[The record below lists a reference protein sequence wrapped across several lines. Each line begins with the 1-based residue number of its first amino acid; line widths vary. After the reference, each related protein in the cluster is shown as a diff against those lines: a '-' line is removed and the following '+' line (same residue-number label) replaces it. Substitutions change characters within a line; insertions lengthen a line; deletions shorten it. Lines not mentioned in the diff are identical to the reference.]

1 MQTRPSVSPPDEG
14 LRLASS
20 TIITLV
26 LLYAAFAALW
36 ILVYGKVV
44 EWLFTDPVTIN
55 LVETFKDLVFIAV
68 TAGLLYGL
76 LRRLLGQARH
86 VGAPAVGLKS
96 MALPLVLISLVVA
109 ALTVTG
115 IVQTMVQH
123 RAEEVARLHTIADMK
138 VRRIADWM
146 GERLGDA
153 RLLTGVSFYAESYHR
168 WQDMGDTVSRDLMLR
183 QLEAYSAQNSFVG
196 TLLLDEKGLTIWA
209 SEGESRDTDL
219 SLRAAAIQALL
230 EEQANYVGPY
240 RDPDGRL
247 YLDFVAPLP
256 AGKAHSGAVVV
267 LRADPRAYLFPL
279 LQDWPTNRP
288 IASVSS
294 EEVLL
299 FRHDGDHILILNDL
313 RHRDDAAGRLRLPV
327 TDPQALVNRPLRG
340 DAGLGSMVEGMD
352 YRGVPSVGFVR
363 AVPGT
368 DWFLAVKLDLAEIN
382 AAAARDVLWIAFIG
396 LLTLFATTVGALFFK
411 VAVFDVITDQKNA
424 ELVLRE
430 SELRHRGVLAALGEG
445 VFGVDR
451 EGRCTFVNSA
461 AVSMVGLPESE
472 VLGQDT
478 HTLFHHSDCNGRPY
492 PRAECPVHKTTQDG
506 RIRHVEDWFT
516 RKDGS
521 CFPVEL
527 IVTPLEDDGE
537 LAGAVVAIQDISERK
552 KIEEKLRHLSY
563 HDMLTGLPNR
573 VLFSDRLKQAIAA
586 AKRDKIHKLS
596 IMYMDLDDFKEINDS
611 LGHAA
616 GDLVLKEVASRI
628 QDCLRESDTAARLGG
643 DEFVVL
649 LPAIEAPDDAMFV
662 AKKICH
668 ALCQPID
675 LGKHGLTVT
684 TSIGIAVYPEHGSE
698 EEALLKHADAAMYHA
713 KESGRNTACLF
724 SAVQQKN
731 DE

>member
-14 LRLASS
+14 WRLASS
-20 TIITLV
+20 TILTLV

-55 LVETFKDLVFIAV
+55 LVETLKDLVFIAV
-68 TAGLLYGL
+68 TTGLLYGL

-86 VGAPAVGLKS
+86 VGTPAVGLKS

-115 IVQTMVQH
+115 IVQTMAQH
-123 RAEEVARLHTIADMK
+123 RAEAVARLHTLADMK
-138 VRRIADWM
+138 VRQIADWM
-146 GERLGDA
+146 GERLGDV
-153 RLLTGVSFYAESYHR
+153 RFLTEIGFYADSYHR
-168 WQDMGDTVSRDLMLR
+168 WQVMGDTASRDLMLR

-196 TLLLDEKGLTIWA
+196 TLLLDEKGVTIWA
-209 SEGESRDTDL
+209 SEGETRDTDL

-230 EEQANYVGPY
+230 EDRANYVGPY

-256 AGKAHSGAVVV
+256 AGKARSGAVVV
-267 LRADPRAYLFPL
+267 LRTDPRDHLFPL

-299 FRHDGDHILILNDL
+299 FRHDGDHVLILNDL
-313 RHRDDAAGRLRLPV
+313 RHRDDTAGRLRLPL
-327 TDPQALVNRPLRG
+327 TDPQALVNRPLRD

-382 AAAARDVLWIAFIG
+382 AEAARDVLWIAFIG

-411 VAVFDVITDQKNA
+411 VAVFDVIADQKNA
-424 ELVLRE
+424 EHALRE

-472 VLGQDT
+472 VLGHDT
-478 HTLFHHSDCNGRPY
+478 HTLFHHSDCNGQPY
-492 PRAECPVHKTTQDG
+492 PRAECPVHQTTQDG

-527 IVTPLEDDGE
+527 IVTPLEDNGE

-596 IMYMDLDDFKEINDS
+596 LMYMDLDDFKEINDS

>member
-14 LRLASS
+14 WRLASS
-20 TIITLV
+20 TILTLV

-44 EWLFTDPVTIN
+44 EWLFTNPATIN
-55 LVETFKDLVFIAV
+55 LAETLKDLVFIAV
-68 TAGLLYGL
+68 TTGLLYGL

-123 RAEEVARLHTIADMK
+123 RAEAVARLHTIADMK

-153 RLLTGVSFYAESYHR
+153 RFFTEISFYAESYHR
-168 WQDMGDTVSRDLMLR
+168 WQDMGDTISRDLMLR
-183 QLEAYSAQNSFVG
+183 QLEAYSAQNSIVG

-209 SEGESRDTDL
+209 SEGETRDTDL

-230 EEQANYVGPY
+230 EDQATYVGPY

-247 YLDFVAPLP
+247 YLDFVSPLP

-267 LRADPRAYLFPL
+267 LRADPRDHLFPL
-279 LQDWPTNRP
+279 LQDWP
-288 IASVSS
+288 IDSVSG
-294 EEVLL
+294 EVLL
-299 FRHDGDHILILNDL
+299 FRHDGDHVLILNDL
-313 RHRDDAAGRLRLPV
+313 RHRDDTAGRLRLPAK
-327 TDPQALVNRPLRG
+327 DPQALVNRPLRG
-340 DAGLGSMVEGMD
+340 DAELGSMVEGMD

-382 AAAARDVLWIAFIG
+382 AAAARDVLWIAFVG
-396 LLTLFATTVGALFFK
+396 LLTLFVTTVGALFFK

-424 ELVLRE
+424 EFALRE

-451 EGRCTFVNSA
+451 EGRCTFVNPA

-478 HTLFHHSDCNGRPY
+478 HTLFHHSGHNGQPY
-492 PRAECPVHKTTQDG
+492 PRAECPVHQTIQDG
-506 RIRHVEDWFT
+506 RIRHVEDWFIC
-516 RKDGS
+516 KDGS
-521 CFPVEL
+521 RFPVEL
-527 IVTPLEDDGE
+527 IVTPLEDNGE
-537 LAGAVVAIQDISERK
+537 LAGAVVALQDISERM

-573 VLFSDRLKQAIAA
+573 LLFSDRLKQAIAT

-596 IMYMDLDDFKEINDS
+596 LMFMDLDNFKEINDS
-611 LGHAA
+611 HGHVAA
-616 GDLVLKEVASRI
+616 DLVLKEVASRI
-628 QDCLRESDTAARLGG
+628 QDCLRESDTAARMGG

-649 LPAIEAPDDAMFV
+649 LPAIEAPDDAMIV
-662 AKKICH
+662 AKKIRH

-684 TSIGIAVYPEHGSE
+684 TSIGIAVYPEHGCE
-698 EEALLKHADAAMYHA
+698 EETLLKHADAAMYHA
-713 KESGRNTACLF
+713 KESGRNTVCLF
-724 SAVQQKN
+724 SAVQQKK

>member
-20 TIITLV
+20 TILTLV
-26 LLYAAFAALW
+26 LLYAVVAALW
-36 ILVYGKVV
+36 ILVSGKVV
-44 EWLFTDPVTIN
+44 EWLFTDPATIN
-55 LVETFKDLVFIAV
+55 LVETLKGLVFVAV

-76 LRRLLGQARH
+76 LRRLLGQTRH
-86 VGAPAVGLKS
+86 VGAPTVGLKS

-123 RAEEVARLHTIADMK
+123 RAEAVARLHTLADMK
-138 VRRIADWM
+138 VRWIADWM

-209 SEGESRDTDL
+209 SEGETRDTDL

-267 LRADPRAYLFPL
+267 LRADPRDYLFPL

-327 TDPQALVNRPLRG
+327 TDPQALVNQPLRG

-382 AAAARDVLWIAFIG
+382 AAAARDVLWIAFVG

-424 ELVLRE
+424 EFALRE

-478 HTLFHHSDCNGRPY
+478 HTLFHYSDRNGQPY
-492 PRAECPVHKTTQDG
+492 PRAECPVHQTTQDG
-506 RIRHVEDWFT
+506 RIRHVEDWFI

-521 CFPVEL
+521 CFPVEM
-527 IVTPLEDDGE
+527 IVTPLEDNGE
-537 LAGAVVAIQDISERK
+537 LAGAVVALQDISERK
-552 KIEEKLRHLSY
+552 KTEEKLRHLSY

-573 VLFSDRLKQAIAA
+573 VLFSDRLKQAISA
-586 AKRDKIHKLS
+586 AKRDKRHILS
-596 IMYMDLDDFKEINDS
+596 LMFIDLDDFKEINDNF
-611 LGHAA
+611 GHAA

-628 QDCLRESDTAARLGG
+628 QECLRESDTAARMGG

-649 LPAIEAPDDAMFV
+649 LPTIETPDDAMIV
-662 AKKICH
+662 AKKIRH

-675 LGKHGLTVT
+675 LGNHGLTIT

-698 EEALLKHADAAMYHA
+698 EETLLKHADAAMYHA
-713 KESGRNTACLF
+713 KKSGRNTVCLF
-724 SAVQQKN
+724 SAVQQKK